1 MRDVDRFEYAKD
13 EGEKAE
19 SVSLLVSDKKKNVNY
34 DTSDYS
40 AQRTRRF
47 SEDTDHRSGLI
58 FWVKLVVSL
67 WLFCAIIVVAFN
79 NLFHF
84 KLNDS
89 VLIALLTTTTLNIL
103 GLAYIVLQGLF
114 DVKE

>member
-1 MRDVDRFEYAKD
+1 MKKVDGFEYV
-13 EGEKAE
+13 GEDRTDTVLSPLSE
-19 SVSLLVSDKKKNVNY
+19 ENHDKHGLEKQK
-34 DTSDYS
+34 
-40 AQRTRRF
+40 TRRF

-58 FWVKLVVSL
+58 FWVKLVVSF
-67 WLFCAIIVVAFN
+67 WLLCAIIVVAFN